1 MIYPILEEEKVSL
14 PIIELIEDKF
24 GNLSGIKEVW
34 EQIPKILESQNVDFF
49 RDDIE
54 NFLSKSTS
62 VESWIENRP
71 IEISEN
77 MSTYQEYNQDYNLE
91 ELENE
96 INDKGILM
104 PTGQYLFHGGF
115 LNLEVGTSIILDRP
129 FATSLSPGVSFFFS
143 TIAGR
148 AYDEN
153 RIQLLIILVDNIKT
167 KSIILIDHGNSS
179 ELEILFASGLEL
191 KVDDILSTDFKFK
204 VKNIDGSKEKDVPV
218 EVFFCRIS

>member
-129 FATSLSPGVSFFFS
+129 FATSLSPGVSFFS
-143 TIAGR
+143 L
-148 AYDEN
+148 
-153 RIQLLIILVDNIKT
+153 Q
-167 KSIILIDHGNSS
+167 
-179 ELEILFASGLEL
+179 
-191 KVDDILSTDFKFK
+191 
-204 VKNIDGSKEKDVPV
+204 
-218 EVFFCRIS
+218 